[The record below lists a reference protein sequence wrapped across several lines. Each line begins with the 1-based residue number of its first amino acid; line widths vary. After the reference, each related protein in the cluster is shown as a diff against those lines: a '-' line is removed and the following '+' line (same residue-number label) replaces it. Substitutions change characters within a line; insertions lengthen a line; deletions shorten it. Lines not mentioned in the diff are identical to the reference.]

1 MGSGHCAVSGL
12 STRLRNVTGKQ
23 QRPLVAPAALL
34 PAVVVVG
41 LLLLVWAATTGPI
54 RMLSDSGRRYIF
66 VPPPQPTASPTD
78 GFTQAP
84 NLNELTKNVKPLYD
98 LSWLGDLIANAV
110 LLIVVAAVVVGLRWV
125 WIHRWHPPEP
135 PEEVEFDVLPE
146 RIVEALRRD
155 RATQLEAVA
164 EGSPRNGIVACWLRL
179 QEILAGAGVPLDRA
193 ETSAE
198 FVVRALH
205 ALDLDPRPIA
215 VLAELFREARFSQHP
230 VEEDARARARSA
242 LEALHDEVAARGV
255 LR

>member
-1 MGSGHCAVSGL
+1 
-12 STRLRNVTGKQ
+12 
-23 QRPLVAPAALL
+23 
-34 PAVVVVG
+34 
-41 LLLLVWAATTGPI
+41 
-54 RMLSDSGRRYIF
+54 MLSDSGRRYIF

-125 WIHRWHPPEP
+125 WITAGTRPSR

-179 QEILAGAGVPLDRA
+179 QEILAGAGVPRDRA

-215 VLAELFREARFSQHP
+215 VLAALFREARFSQHP

-242 LEALHDEVAARGV
+242 LEALHDEARGAGGCSDEPAQRATPDVDRPDRDCRGPLGRGRRDRRGAGQPPRRAAAR
-255 LR
+255 L